1 MDGRLFQI
9 LQIFYLQLWSGR
21 IHCSLSHS
29 QKTSLTTSAL
39 VVRVAARILMAEWER
54 REARDEREPVPVEGT
69 EASCST
75 TLSSLSG
82 LVAQL

>member
-1 MDGRLFQI
+1 MKEEG
-9 LQIFYLQLWSGR
+9 
-21 IHCSLSHS
+21 
-29 QKTSLTTSAL
+29 LTTSAL
-39 VVRVAARILMAEWER
+39 VVRVAAKMLMAEWER
-54 REARDEREPVPVEGT
+54 REARDEREPVEGT